1 MITTNPRKYPM
12 CWAIIW
18 RRWGTCKNINKTW
31 PSISSFLGWDIEYE
45 STENENK
52 KSSSDENNQSD
63 IGSDWEITTKNY
75 CFMEKFS
82 WCKQNRYS
90 ICFLIRNFCIPK
102 HCAST
107 MLTKFYKE
115 WTFRFETGGAFRA
128 EIGGIKQIWY
138 SIEPY

>member
-52 KSSSDENNQSD
+52 KVAQMKTIKVTLVLAEKLQQKD
-63 IGSDWEITTKNY
+63 Y

-90 ICFLIRNFCIPK
+90 ICFLIRNFCNLK

-115 WTFRFETGGAFRA
+115 WTFRFETGGTFRV

>member
-1 MITTNPRKYPM
+1 M
-12 CWAIIW
+12 
-18 RRWGTCKNINKTW
+18 KT
-31 PSISSFLGWDIEYE
+31 IKVILVLVEKLQQKD
-45 STENENK
+45 
-52 KSSSDENNQSD
+52 
-63 IGSDWEITTKNY
+63 Y

-138 SIEPY
+138 STEPY